1 MAISSKGAQSAI
13 ERLLE
18 RGSADEI
25 VARMGPV
32 SPQSVP
38 LAPEV
43 PDLRSWS
50 AESVAHRREL
60 IEQGLSRAIPYLRG
74 DATLDDPATLKG
86 NIEGFI
92 GMTQVPTGLIG
103 PLRVNGV
110 DAKGD
115 YYVPLATSE
124 GALVAS
130 YHRGALVVSRA
141 GGVTSICL
149 TERVQRSPSFKFR
162 SFGECG
168 LFLIWI
174 LEHREE
180 LHRIVATM
188 SAHAKLEEIRP
199 NMDGNQ
205 IALVFE
211 YTTGDA
217 AGQNM
222 VTICTDAICR
232 HIVEHIPT
240 KPVAWYVEGNLSGDK
255 KATALSFSSVRGKKV
270 TAECWVPRELVKRML
285 HTTPESIMDYW
296 KTSVINGVQSGSIG
310 VNGHFANGLAAIFLA
325 CGQDVACVSEASVGT
340 TRFDLLGDGDLYI
353 CVTLPNLI
361 VGTVGGG
368 TGLPTQRE
376 CLGIL
381 DCLGDGTA
389 RKFAEICAAT
399 ILCGELSIVASIA
412 TGDFAKAHALYGRVR
427 KGRRDER

>member
-1 MAISSKGAQSAI
+1 MAISSKGAQTAI
-13 ERLLE
+13 GRLLE
-18 RGSADEI
+18 RGSAEEI
-25 VARMGPV
+25 VERLGPMTPE
-32 SPQSVP
+32 SAP
-38 LAPEV
+38 LATEV
-43 PDLRSWS
+43 PELRNWS
-50 AESVAHRREL
+50 AESVAHRRAL
-60 IEQGLSRAIPYLRG
+60 ITGEIGREIPFLSGERA
-74 DATLDDPATLKG
+74 LDDPATLRG

-103 PLRVNGV
+103 PLRINGV
-110 DAKGD
+110 DARGD
-115 YYVPLATSE
+115 FHVPLATTE

-130 YHRGALVVSRA
+130 YHRGALVASRA
-141 GGVTSICL
+141 GGVTSVCL
-149 TERVQRSPSFKFR
+149 SELVQRSPSFKFR

-180 LHRIVATM
+180 FPAIVASM
-188 SAHAKLEEIRP
+188 SSHAKLEEIRP

-222 VTICTDAICR
+222 VTVCTDAICR
-232 HIVEHIPT
+232 HIVANAPT
-240 KPVAWYVEGNLSGDK
+240 KPIVWYVEGNLSGDK
-255 KATALSFSSVRGKKV
+255 KATALSMTSVRGKKV
-270 TAECWVPRELVKRML
+270 TAECCVPRELVEKML
-285 HTTPESIMDYW
+285 HTTPEAVMDYW

-310 VNGHFANGLAAIFLA
+310 VNGHFANGLAALFLA

-340 TRFDLLGDGDLYI
+340 TRFDLIDDGDLYI

-368 TGLPTQRE
+368 TSLPTQRE

-381 DCLGDGTA
+381 GCDGNGTA
-389 RKFAEICAAT
+389 RKLAEICAAT
-399 ILCGELSIVASIA
+399 ILCGELSIVAAIA
-412 TGDFAKAHALYGRVR
+412 AGDFAKAHALFGRA
-427 KGRRDER
+427 KRRGLRD